1 MFSSRRLSASGD
13 AKVIRLRKRV
23 LVVNCYFDDSR
34 LPIRR
39 TIQMPRPTAPAY
51 LAGAFSPALC
61 DIRLYDEMH
70 SGPLENEQLLAWPD
84 LVVLTGL
91 TTAFDRMLHVTAYAR
106 TKNERVIVVAG
117 GPAIRALPE
126 YSRRFFDYCCT
137 GDMEQLKEVIAEA
150 FGRPYVAE
158 EMIPR
163 FDLAYW
169 IGNIG
174 ELESS
179 RHCNFRCSFCSL
191 TGEGMRYRQYDL
203 GYIRRQIL
211 ALGKREFVLFVDNN
225 FFGNDRNY
233 FLARV
238 QLIKELW
245 RKGHFRGWGALVTND
260 FFLQEENLQLVHDAG
275 CVTLFSGVESFD
287 AQWLH
292 QVNKVQ
298 NTHLPQVEMIQKC
311 LSAGIVFLYG
321 LMLDVTTRSVAA
333 LRRELDFIVRTPE
346 ITLPGFVTT
355 AIPILG
361 TPFFY
366 ACLAKGLFL
375 PETRLRDL
383 DGTTLSLRPLDP
395 VEDVVEF
402 LRQLQSLSGYKA
414 RILRHSWDFF
424 RRYRSVL
431 TTQQMALALMNGAV
445 LCAHTLATAPGCL
458 RNIVGRRQPRTYV
471 STTEAMD
478 SVYKPAFAIAP
489 RYANYFKPTTL
500 IDKNGELSEDLADD
514 LCKSGDKKDLQLAP

>member
-1 MFSSRRLSASGD
+1 
-13 AKVIRLRKRV
+13 
-23 LVVNCYFDDSR
+23 
-34 LPIRR
+34 
-39 TIQMPRPTAPAY
+39 
-51 LAGAFSPALC
+51 LAGAFSPPLC

-117 GPAIRALPE
+117 GPAIRTLPH

-150 FGRPYVAE
+150 FGRPYVAD

-169 IGNIG
+169 IGKIG
-174 ELESS
+174 QLESS

-191 TGEGMRYRQYDL
+191 TGEGMRYRKYDL

-211 ALGKREFVLFVDNN
+211 ALGKRDLVLFIDNN
-225 FFGNDRNY
+225 FFGNDRNH

-245 RKGHFRGWGALVTND
+245 RSGQFRGWGALVTND

-275 CVTLFSGVESFD
+275 CVTLFSGLESFD
-287 AQWLH
+287 DEWLR
-292 QVNKVQ
+292 QVNKIQ
-298 NTHLPQVEMIQKC
+298 NTHLPQVELIQRC
-311 LSAGIVFLYG
+311 LNASIVFLYG
-321 LMLDVTTRSVAA
+321 LMLDVTTRRVGA
-333 LRRELDFIVRTPE
+333 LRRELDFIVCTPE
-346 ITLPGFVTT
+346 ITLPGFLTT

-366 ACLAKGLFL
+366 ECLDKGLFL
-375 PETRLRDL
+375 PNTRVRDL
-383 DGTTLSLRPLDP
+383 DGTTLTLRPLDP
-395 VEDVVEF
+395 VEEVVEF
-402 LRQLQSLSGYKA
+402 LRQIQSLSGYQA
-414 RILRHSWDFF
+414 RVLRHSWGFF

-431 TTQQMALALMNGAV
+431 TNQQMALALMNGAV
-445 LCAHTLATAPGCL
+445 LCAHTLATAPGSI
-458 RNIVGRRQPRTYV
+458 RGIFGHRQPRTHI
-471 STTEAMD
+471 STTETID
-478 SVYKPAFAIAP
+478 SVYKPAFAVAP
-489 RYANYFKPTTL
+489 RYANHFIPTIL
-500 IDKNGELSEDLADD
+500 IDKNGELSEDLAEDIS
-514 LCKSGDKKDLQLAP
+514 KSCGKKEQQFVP